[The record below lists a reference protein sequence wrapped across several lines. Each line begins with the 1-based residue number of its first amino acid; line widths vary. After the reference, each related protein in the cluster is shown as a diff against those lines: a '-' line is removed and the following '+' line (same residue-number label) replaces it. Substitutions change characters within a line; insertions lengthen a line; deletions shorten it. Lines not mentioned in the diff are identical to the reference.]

1 MRKIGKVGWLEPSEE
16 MGWLVTRVEVGRGS
30 RLGEQGRE
38 LGLLFKSNEE
48 LLEGSKQGKIVL

>member
-1 MRKIGKVGWLEPSEE
+1 M
-16 MGWLVTRVEVGRGS
+16 TRVEVGRGS

-38 LGLLFKSNEE
+38 LELLFKSNEE